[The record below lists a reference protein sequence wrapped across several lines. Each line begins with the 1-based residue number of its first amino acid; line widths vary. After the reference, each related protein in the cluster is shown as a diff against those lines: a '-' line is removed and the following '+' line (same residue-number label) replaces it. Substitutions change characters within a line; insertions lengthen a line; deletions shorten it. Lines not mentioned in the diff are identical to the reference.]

1 MRTFTVGKND
11 CGRRLDQYLKKLMPA
26 ITNGQLYQSLR
37 KKRVKIN
44 GKRVTDGSE
53 RLCEGDCLEL
63 YFNDEYFEEKPLPF
77 WTKTTPHLSIIY
89 EDAHIIIM
97 DKPPGLPSQ
106 SDGETPSL
114 ESHMRAHLYQSGAYR
129 PETEA
134 AFVPSLCHRIDRN
147 TAGLVIGAKD
157 AESLRIMNQ
166 KIRDREVEKFYL
178 CLTEGTPQPPNGEI
192 RGYLHKD
199 ETMRKMIFSERPVP
213 GSCACHTVYRVLRP
227 GAQAL
232 VEAKLLTGRT
242 HQLRAGFAHLGHPLI
257 GDVKYG
263 AKKDGKRQF
272 QHLLAYRLVFRFSTD
287 SGCLS
292 YLNQKEFVSDRS
304 LLGIK

>member
-1 MRTFTVGKND
+1 MKTFTVGNND
-11 CGRRLDQYLKKLMPA
+11 RGRRLDQHLKRLMPA

-44 GKRVTDGSE
+44 GKRVTDGSV
-53 RLCEGDCLEL
+53 RLCEGDRLEL

-77 WTKTTPHLSIIY
+77 WTKMTPQLSVVY

-97 DKPPGLPSQ
+97 DKPSGLPSQ

-129 PETEA
+129 PETET

-178 CLTEGTPQPPNGEI
+178 CLTEGTPQPSNGEI
-192 RGYLHKD
+192 RGYLYKD
-199 ETMRKMIFSERPVP
+199 EAMRKMIFSENPVP
-213 GSCACHTVYRVLRP
+213 HGSACHTVYRVLRP

-242 HQLRAGFAHLGHPLI
+242 HQIRAGFAHLGHPLL

-272 QHLLAYRLVFRFSTD
+272 QHLLAYRLVFCFSTD

-292 YLNQKEFVSDRS
+292 YLDQKEFVSDRS
-304 LLGIK
+304 LL

>member
-1 MRTFTVGKND
+1 MKTFTVGNND
-11 CGRRLDQYLKKLMPA
+11 RGRRLDQYLKRLMPA

-44 GKRVTDGSE
+44 GKRVTDGSV
-53 RLCEGDCLEL
+53 RLCEGDRLEL

-77 WTKTTPHLSIIY
+77 WTKMTPQLSVVY

-97 DKPPGLPSQ
+97 DKPSGLPSQ

-192 RGYLHKD
+192 RGYLYKD
-199 ETMRKMIFSERPVP
+199 EAMRKMIFSENPVP
-213 GSCACHTVYRVLRP
+213 HGSACHTVYRVLRP

-242 HQLRAGFAHLGHPLI
+242 HQIRAGFAHLGHPLL

-272 QHLLAYRLVFRFSTD
+272 QHLLAYRLIFCFSTD

-292 YLNQKEFVSDRS
+292 YLDQKEFVSDRS
-304 LLGIK
+304 LL

>member
-1 MRTFTVGKND
+1 MKTFTVGNND
-11 CGRRLDQYLKKLMPA
+11 RGRRLDQHLKRLMPA

-44 GKRVTDGSE
+44 GKRVTDGSV
-53 RLCEGDCLEL
+53 RLCEGDRLEL

-77 WTKTTPHLSIIY
+77 WTKMTPQLSVVY

-97 DKPPGLPSQ
+97 DKPSGLPSQ

-129 PETEA
+129 PETET

-178 CLTEGTPQPPNGEI
+178 CLTEGTPQPSNGEI
-192 RGYLHKD
+192 RGYLYKD
-199 ETMRKMIFSERPVP
+199 EAMRKMIFSENPVP
-213 GSCACHTVYRVLRP
+213 HGSACHTVYRVLRP

-242 HQLRAGFAHLGHPLI
+242 HQIRAGFAHLHHPLL

-272 QHLLAYRLVFRFSTD
+272 QHLLAYRLVFCFSTD

-292 YLNQKEFVSDRS
+292 YLDQKEFVSDRS
-304 LLGIK
+304 LL

>member
-1 MRTFTVGKND
+1 MKTFTVGNND
-11 CGRRLDQYLKKLMPA
+11 RGRRLDQHLKRLMPA

-44 GKRVTDGSE
+44 GKRVTDGSV
-53 RLCEGDCLEL
+53 RLCEGDRLEL

-77 WTKTTPHLSIIY
+77 WTKMTPQLSVVY

-97 DKPPGLPSQ
+97 DKPSGLPSQ

-129 PETEA
+129 PETET

-192 RGYLHKD
+192 RGYLYKD
-199 ETMRKMIFSERPVP
+199 EAMRKMIFSENPVP
-213 GSCACHTVYRVLRP
+213 HGSACHTVYRVLRP

-242 HQLRAGFAHLGHPLI
+242 HQIRAGFAHLHHPLL

-272 QHLLAYRLVFRFSTD
+272 QHLLAYRLVFCFSTD

-292 YLNQKEFVSDRS
+292 YLDQKEFVSDRS
-304 LLGIK
+304 LL

>member
-1 MRTFTVGKND
+1 
-11 CGRRLDQYLKKLMPA
+11 
-26 ITNGQLYQSLR
+26 
-37 KKRVKIN
+37 
-44 GKRVTDGSE
+44 
-53 RLCEGDCLEL
+53 
-63 YFNDEYFEEKPLPF
+63 
-77 WTKTTPHLSIIY
+77 
-89 EDAHIIIM
+89 M
-97 DKPPGLPSQ
+97 DKPSGLPSQ

-129 PETEA
+129 PETET

-192 RGYLHKD
+192 RGYLYKD
-199 ETMRKMIFSERPVP
+199 EAMRKMIFSENPVP
-213 GSCACHTVYRVLRP
+213 HGSACHTVYRVLRP

-242 HQLRAGFAHLGHPLI
+242 HQIRAGFAHLHHPLL

-292 YLNQKEFVSDRS
+292 YLDQKEFVSDRS
-304 LLGIK
+304 LL

>member
-1 MRTFTVGKND
+1 MKTFTVGNND
-11 CGRRLDQYLKKLMPA
+11 RGRRLDQHLKRLMPA

-44 GKRVTDGSE
+44 GKRVTDGSV
-53 RLCEGDCLEL
+53 RLCEGDRLEL

-77 WTKTTPHLSIIY
+77 WTKMTPHLSIVY

-97 DKPPGLPSQ
+97 DKPSGLPSQ

-129 PETEA
+129 PETET

-178 CLTEGTPQPPNGEI
+178 CLTEGTPQPSNGEI
-192 RGYLHKD
+192 RGYLYKD
-199 ETMRKMIFSERPVP
+199 EAMRKMIFSENPVP
-213 GSCACHTVYRVLRP
+213 HGSACHTVYRVLRP

-242 HQLRAGFAHLGHPLI
+242 HQIRAGFAHLHHPLL

-272 QHLLAYRLVFRFSTD
+272 QHLLAYRLVFCFSTD

-292 YLNQKEFVSDRS
+292 YLDQKEFVSDRS
-304 LLGIK
+304 LL

>member
-1 MRTFTVGKND
+1 MKTFTVGNND
-11 CGRRLDQYLKKLMPA
+11 RGRRLDQHLKRLMPA

-44 GKRVTDGSE
+44 GKRVTDGSV
-53 RLCEGDCLEL
+53 RLCEGDRLEL

-77 WTKTTPHLSIIY
+77 WTKMTPQLSVVY

-97 DKPPGLPSQ
+97 DKPSGLPSQ

-129 PETEA
+129 PETET

-178 CLTEGTPQPPNGEI
+178 CLTEGTPQPSNGEI
-192 RGYLHKD
+192 RGYLYKD
-199 ETMRKMIFSERPVP
+199 EAMRKMVFSENPVP
-213 GSCACHTVYRVLRP
+213 HGSACHTVYRVLRP

-242 HQLRAGFAHLGHPLI
+242 HQIRAGFAHLHHPLL

-272 QHLLAYRLVFRFSTD
+272 QHLLAYRLVFCFSTD

-292 YLNQKEFVSDRS
+292 YLDQKEFVSDRS
-304 LLGIK
+304 LL